1 MSLNM
6 KQNKLALAVVT
17 ALAFTS
23 ISAKANQTS
32 SVVAVE
38 MNGEY
43 IVQFDDQ
50 VRLRDLL
57 QQANQVLDYPE
68 VYWPEVRLGMR
79 NDEAFATFQTSVK
92 NRLSEA
98 DNPVLA
104 QTLSQLNELEF
115 ISQPFH
121 NIDLAKARQNISYNP
136 LLPAGEYTLTMPA
149 QPDSI
154 YMFGGVNKALRIAFQ
169 PGTPISAY
177 LQAAERQGYF
187 IGGVNKDTAYLV
199 RNGEISEVRWN
210 IHNAEG
216 TEAQPGDIIFVGPA
230 IGFLANTSPLETPSI
245 RASRELN
252 EHVAELLSQVKT
264 LPQLPLTEI
273 AVETPAEHHW
283 SRFAHQATRNDYGGV
298 GLLQTPTARM
308 ADAGT
313 VSLSY
318 SDMSEYRRYSV
329 GLQVLS
335 WLEATAFYVRIP
347 DLLYSDVPSFSG
359 DNIYTDK
366 GFDVKARLW
375 EESYWIPE
383 VAVGLRDFAGTGLFD
398 GEYIVANKRYG
409 AFDFS
414 LGVGF
419 GRLGT
424 RESVRNP
431 FCEVSSRFCDR
442 SDGFSRG
449 GGQFEYD
456 QWFRGPAALFGGV
469 QWQSPWEPLTV
480 KVEFDGNNFS
490 DEIEG
495 VDISV
500 PSPWNFGVNYRA
512 FDWLDLQASYER
524 GDTFMFSAT
533 LHTNFNRLGQHRVQ
547 PARVEPRPTPEVQ
560 TVDEVDWAT
569 VSSDLHSN
577 LSMGVSMVAGD
588 DEAVQVYMAPHR
600 YRDPDERIDRAARI
614 LADQLPESVKEYEFI
629 HYNFSQPMVSTTIDA
644 DAFKARVW
652 HEDFGRLPDDTAD
665 LFVRHLPNPAM
676 RDDELETLYDP
687 DWSRHYSGFGLKPF
701 FNQDFGSPE
710 DFHIYQLG
718 LNPFGRYWFGTNVEI
733 FGELGLNL
741 ANNYDK
747 FNFLDDEQGGLP
759 PVRTNVRNYVQNDVW
774 LDRLQA
780 TYYDKFSD
788 NVYGMVYG
796 GYLERMYAG
805 IGAEFLYRRVDSNWA
820 IGFDINRVR
829 QRSFSGW
836 TGMHD
841 YMATTGFVSL
851 YYQMPWLEDTLVQ
864 LDFGQFLAEDR
875 GMNVTF
881 QKRFESG
888 VTVGAYAAFTNV
900 SQEDYGEG
908 SFTKGFFMSIPFDLI
923 GVRPTRQ
930 RVSMHWMPLARN
942 GGRKLLRRSE
952 LWGITDDVGPFYHR

>member
-1 MSLNM
+1 MAL
-6 KQNKLALAVVT
+6 NKLSAAVIAALSFIT
-17 ALAFTS
+17 
-23 ISAKANQTS
+23 IS
-32 SVVAVE
+32 SVAADEDQQGLLVE
-38 MNGEY
+38 VNGQY
-43 IVQFDDQ
+43 IVQFEDK
-50 VRLRDLL
+50 VRLKDVL
-57 QQANQVLDYPE
+57 QQANQALDYPE
-68 VYWPEVRLGMR
+68 VYWPEVRLGRR
-79 NDEAFATFQTSVK
+79 NDMQFEQFKSTVLT
-92 NRLSEA
+92 RLSESTH
-98 DNPVLA
+98 PVLA
-104 QTLSQLNELEF
+104 HTEAQLNNLEF

-121 NIDLAKARQNISYNP
+121 NIDIAKARQDIAFNP
-136 LLPAGEYTLTMPA
+136 LLPAGEYTLTMPTR
-149 QPDSI
+149 PNSI
-154 YMFGGVNKALRIAFQ
+154 YIFGGVDSALRLAFQ
-169 PGTPISAY
+169 TATPLSAY
-177 LQAAERQGYF
+177 LRALQSQGLLHE
-187 IGGVNKDTAYLV
+187 GVNKSTVYLV
-199 RNGEISEVRWN
+199 RDGQVTTIDWN
-210 IHNAEG
+210 VHNAEG
-216 TEAQPGDIIFVGPA
+216 TEAQPGDIIFIAPDPGL
-230 IGFLANTSPLETPSI
+230 LAHTLPIETSTI
-245 RASRELN
+245 RKARELN
-252 EHVAELLSQVKT
+252 ESIAELLSQMKEP
-264 LPQLPLTEI
+264 PQIALTDLN
-273 AVETPAEHHW
+273 VDTPSARHW
-283 SRFAHQATRNDYGGV
+283 SRYTPQATRNDYGGV

-318 SDMSEYRRYSV
+318 SDMDDYRRYSV
-329 GLQVLS
+329 GLQVFS

-366 GFDVKARLW
+366 GFDIKARLW
-375 EESYWIPE
+375 EESYWVPE
-383 VAVGLRDFAGTGLFD
+383 VAVGLRDLAGTGLFD
-398 GEYIVANKRYG
+398 GEYIVANKQFG

-414 LGVGF
+414 LGIGF

-424 RESVRNP
+424 RGNIDNP
-431 FCEVSSRFCDR
+431 FCEISDRFCDR
-442 SDGFSRG
+442 DDGFSRG

-480 KVEFDGNNFS
+480 KLEYDGNNFS
-490 DEIEG
+490 KEIEG
-495 VDISV
+495 VDIEVS
-500 PSPWNFGVNYRA
+500 SPWNVGFNYRV

-524 GDTFMFSAT
+524 GDTFMFGAT
-533 LHTNFNRLGQHRVQ
+533 LHTNLNRLGQHRVE

-560 TVDEVDWAT
+560 SIEEVDWAG
-569 VSSDLHSN
+569 VGSKLYSN
-577 LSMGVSMVAGD
+577 YSMGVSKVAGD
-588 DEAVQVYMAPHR
+588 NEAVQVYMSPHR
-600 YRDPDERIDRAARI
+600 YRDPNERIDRAARI
-614 LADQLPESVKEYEFI
+614 LADELPDSVKEYEFVQY
-629 HYNFSQPMVSTTIDA
+629 HFSQPMVSTKVDA

-652 HEDFGRLPDDTAD
+652 HENFGKLPEDTAD
-665 LFVRHLPNPAM
+665 LFVRELPEPATHT
-676 RDDELETLYDP
+676 DEFETIYDP
-687 DWSRHYSGFGLKPF
+687 DWSRHYSGYGIKPF
-701 FNQDFGSPE
+701 FHQDFGSPE

-718 LNPFGRYWFGTNVEI
+718 LNPFGRYWFGNNIEV
-733 FGELGLNL
+733 FGELGINI

-747 FNFLDDEQGGLP
+747 FNFLDDDRGGLP

-805 IGAEFLYRRVDSNWA
+805 VGAEFLYRPIDSNWA

-836 TGMHD
+836 GGLDD
-841 YMATTGFVSL
+841 YKATTGFVSL
-851 YYQMPWLEDTLVQ
+851 YYQMPWLEDSMLQ
-864 LDFGQFLAEDR
+864 LDVGQFLAEDR
-875 GMNVTF
+875 GVNVTF

-930 RVSMHWMPLARN
+930 RVGMHWVPLARN

-952 LWGITDDVGPFYHR
+952 LWGMTDDLGPFYHR